1 MLLTLS
7 PQKPAVVFQF
17 VITLQTLCSIILR
30 VASTPNIP
38 ILTEFNTLK
47 TVVSSLDE
55 SETGGTFENKQNVI
69 PLWHILENIY
79 LHQQSTKGYPI
90 ITGNITYQR
99 ILTHFIKPRESKT
112 WDMRYHWL
120 EDRIFQKKLIWKQGI
135 YNWAQYFTKHCPPAY
150 HWLKMPNYVV
160 YYLNHYLLSYR

>member
-47 TVVSSLDE
+47 TVVSASSE
-55 SETGGTFENKQNVI
+55 AETGGTFEKAQNVI
-69 PLWHILENIY
+69 PLKYITKKVY
-79 LHQQSTKGYPI
+79 LYQQPTKGSPI
-90 ITGNITYQR
+90 ITKNITSQG
-99 ILTHFIKPRESKT
+99 ILTRFIKPRKSKT
-112 WDMRYHWL
+112 WDMRYH
-120 EDRIFQKKLIWKQGI
+120 
-135 YNWAQYFTKHCPPAY
+135 
-150 HWLKMPNYVV
+150 
-160 YYLNHYLLSYR
+160 